1 MTPKPLFRT
10 KPVPPTRPKWRVFPL
25 TIAAGILCSDGAILC
40 ADTEVS
46 DDVRKFQAPKIF
58 AIGDHTFLTGA
69 GHSDYIAM
77 AVDKLTDDL
86 KVAVP
91 QHASDARQVIETLVH
106 GIYEEH
112 IFGFYKGSDPY
123 RPQMQ
128 LIVAM
133 RCANGD
139 LALVRTNDSIAILSK
154 EWEVAGTGAP
164 IFDYWCRYF
173 YRDRL
178 TMEGMA
184 VLALFMLKEVKK
196 AHPHCGGASHVYY
209 LPRLAGGMP
218 IRAGI
223 FDEDHLLLGFPDN
236 IVRILSACFFED
248 TPSAWIDA
256 KLQEFV
262 TGVQTIH
269 QEEKIRKWRGA
280 SGLSTPSTPQTTEG
294 QQ

>member
-1 MTPKPLFRT
+1 MTPKPPRRAT
-10 KPVPPTRPKWRVFPL
+10 PQRRPELRCIPL

-58 AIGDHTFLTGA
+58 AVGEHTFLTGA

-77 AVDKLTDDL
+77 AVDKLTDEL
-86 KVAVP
+86 KLARP
-91 QHASDARQVIETLVH
+91 QNISDARQIIETLVH
-106 GIYEEH
+106 GIYKEH
-112 IFGFYKGSDPY
+112 VFGFYEGSDPY

-133 RCANGD
+133 RCANGE

-164 IFDYWCRYF
+164 VFDYWCRYF

-209 LPRLAGGMP
+209 LPKIEGRPSL
-218 IRAGI
+218 RGI
-223 FDEDHLLLGFPDN
+223 FDENHLLLGFPDN
-236 IVRILSACFFED
+236 VVRILSACFFDD
-248 TPSAWIDA
+248 TPVMWIDE
-256 KLQEFV
+256 KLQEFAA
-262 TGVQTIH
+262 GVRAIH
-269 QEEKIRKWRGA
+269 QEENLRRMRGKL
-280 SGLSTPSTPQTTEG
+280 GLATPSDSQKSED
-294 QQ
+294 